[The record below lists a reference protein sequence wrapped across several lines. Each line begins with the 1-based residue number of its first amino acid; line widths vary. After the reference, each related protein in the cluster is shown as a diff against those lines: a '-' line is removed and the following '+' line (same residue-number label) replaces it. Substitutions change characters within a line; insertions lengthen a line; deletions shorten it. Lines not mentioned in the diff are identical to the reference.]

1 MGERTRARL
10 AWTAVTVAVLGV
22 LGGCLYALRGPTP
35 MAECSLSLRF
45 EGRTYDAGG
54 HGDHQRLPEK
64 GPVIGTADELGC
76 DAEKI
81 GTSRVRAAA
90 GVPRSQAI
98 LYDGYPYLSTG
109 DSVVTEKVPC
119 TGPAS
124 FTGRLLYTDH
134 ELVSEREPRTGAP
147 PYRAWFEARRGTGLP
162 LEDMRWVIVRA
173 DVTAGTT
180 PRPGGRALRRALWGA
195 EKPPVRVATHCR
207 GGRFVADRV
216 VRRTRV
222 PGPS

>member
-10 AWTAVTVAVLGV
+10 GWTAVTVAILGL
-22 LGGCLYALRGPTP
+22 LGGCPYAIRGPTP
-35 MAECSLSLRF
+35 MTECSLSLRF
-45 EGRTYDAGG
+45 EGRTYDDGG
-54 HGDHQRLPEK
+54 HGDHQRRPAQ
-64 GPVIGTADELGC
+64 GPVIGRADELGC
-76 DAEKI
+76 DGEKI
-81 GTSRVRAAA
+81 GTERVRAAG

-98 LYDGYPYLSTG
+98 LHRGYPYLSTRG
-109 DSVVTEKVPC
+109 SVVTEKVSC

-124 FTGRLLYTDH
+124 FNGRFLYTDH

-173 DVTAGTT
+173 DVTAETT
-180 PRPGGRALRRALWGA
+180 PRPGGPTLRRALWGA
-195 EKPPVRVATHCR
+195 GKPRVRVTTHCR

-216 VRRTRV
+216 LRLARA